1 MRAVWRMVGPGRPGA
16 PVSGMLG
23 LDAKATP
30 IAESVVPSIWARSVS
45 GGDLGAENLR
55 FETVHAQKHD

>member
-1 MRAVWRMVGPGRPGA
+1 MIGPGRPGS

-30 IAESVVPSIWARSVS
+30 IADIGHAALLELCGPRSVRLAVERP
-45 GGDLGAENLR
+45 LGPVVMA
-55 FETVHAQKHD
+55 HS